1 MSSYRFER
9 RHLLSLF
16 ILLAGVFW
24 IWFSRIPLDSGF
36 VQSIIAPQENFLAPD
51 FNLTTLSGN
60 NFSLSEFRGSPV
72 ILNFWA
78 SWCPPCRAEMPAF
91 QQAFTEYEDLGLI
104 IAAVNATN
112 QDSISEASAFVS
124 ENNLTFPVP
133 LDKTGSVSRSYNL
146 YSLPTT
152 VFIDNQGVIRK
163 IIIGGPIPTALI
175 RVQVDKLFQ
184 DEP

>member
-9 RHLLSLF
+9 QHLISIL
-16 ILLAGVFW
+16 ILLLGAAW
-24 IWFSRIPLDSGF
+24 IWFSRIPSESGPS
-36 VQSIIAPQENFLAPD
+36 QSISVPQEGFLAPD

-60 NFSLSEFRGSPV
+60 NFVLSEHRGFPV
-72 ILNFWA
+72 IINFWA

-91 QQAFTEYEDLGLI
+91 QQAFAEYEELGLMV
-104 IAAVNATN
+104 AAVNAAN
-112 QDSISEASAFVS
+112 QDSISEAASFAS
-124 ENNLTFPVP
+124 GNKLTFPIP

-152 VFIDNQGVIRK
+152 VFIDSQGIIRK

-175 RVQVDKLFQ
+175 RVQVEKLVQ
-184 DEP
+184 EKP